1 MTTNQPMNQSQFNKA
16 RSDKFIMVLDIPEA
30 LRAIDTREARAN
42 NLVDSKSITYSVFA
56 SQIPDVQVHD
66 TEQKFS
72 GQAFHFTSHHR
83 PEYGNVTVKFTI
95 DNQFKNYWV
104 VYKWI
109 NILNNNK
116 EGFFDAENLS
126 IAESPFETYSTTAT
140 LFGLDEFDQKKIQFD
155 FIGVVPVKLGGINY
169 DYRTEDE
176 IETYLEFSF
185 SQMLAKLV

>member
-1 MTTNQPMNQSQFNKA
+1 MEQSQFNKA
-16 RSDKFIMVLDIPEA
+16 RTDKFILVLDIPA
-30 LRAIDTREARAN
+30 SLRAIDTREERGN
-42 NLVDSKSITYSVFA
+42 DLVDSKSITYSVFA
-56 SQIPDVQVHD
+56 TQIPDVHVHD
-66 TEQKFS
+66 SATKFS
-72 GQAFHFTSHHR
+72 GQTFHFTRHHR

-116 EGFFDAENLS
+116 EGFFDAEHLAIS
-126 IAESPFETYSTTAT
+126 ETPFETYSTTAT
-140 LFGLDEFDQKKIQFD
+140 LYGLDEYDNKKIQFD

-169 DYRTEDE
+169 DYRTEGE
-176 IETYLEFSF
+176 IETFLEFSF

>member
-1 MTTNQPMNQSQFNKA
+1 MEQSQFNKA
-16 RSDKFIMVLDIPEA
+16 RSDKFLLVLDIPEA
-30 LRAIDTREARAN
+30 LRAIDTREARGN

-56 SQIPDVQVHD
+56 TQIPDVQVHD
-66 TEQKFS
+66 TETKFS

-95 DNQFKNYWV
+95 DSQFKNYWV

-109 NILNNNK
+109 NILNNNQD
-116 EGFFDAENLS
+116 GFFDAEGLS
-126 IAESPFETYSTTAT
+126 IADNPFEAYSTTAT
-140 LFGLDEFDQKKIQFD
+140 LYGLDEYDKKKIQFD

-176 IETYLEFSF
+176 IETFLEYSF
-185 SQMLAKLV
+185 SQMVAKLV